1 VALSI
6 RAIESL
12 APDQSSLVAA
22 TKIKRSAWTTLGE
35 DSARGLIW
43 GECQGSGSTPYR
55 VSAALEDLASKC
67 GCPSRKF
74 PCKHALGLMLL
85 KVNQSGSFGAGTA
98 PDWVNDWMARRR
110 NKTPAAPDT
119 KEKDGPRPSLARAAA
134 EAAVAKPVDEKAEA
148 RAAAQ
153 RERLK
158 TEREESILQG
168 LDELDLWIAD
178 QLQQG
183 LASFPAN
190 AAQKCRLA
198 AQRLVDAKAPGLANR
213 IDSLP
218 SELFSVP
225 EHMRGERLIEI
236 LGGLHLLAQAYRRQD
251 KLPEALRHDVR
262 RLVGWTIERQA
273 LIDDGSAM
281 RVKAIWIV
289 IAAFSEMQPDKLR
302 RVETWLMAPGADDAP
317 RFAVLIDF
325 VPVGTGQGT
334 SSYAPGESFEAEL
347 VFYPSAFPLRALMAS
362 RGASQ
367 RVEWPAVQ
375 RALADAL
382 AAYDTIRAGFPW
394 APAWPVAFQSA
405 QVCMLEDAGLWVS
418 DGNETVP
425 IATRDQEDALAL
437 SAARISTIV
446 GLWNGRFFSPL
457 LAVTDLGPW
466 YRS

>member
-22 TKIKRSAWTTLGE
+22 TKIKRTAWTTLGE

-43 GECQGSGSTPYR
+43 GECQGSGATPYR

-85 KVNQSGSFGAGTA
+85 RTNQPSSFAAAAA

-110 NKTPAAPDT
+110 TKAPSPDAREKT
-119 KEKDGPRPSLARAAA
+119 GPKPSLARAAA

-158 TEREESILQG
+158 AEREERILQG

-213 IDSLP
+213 IDTLP
-218 SELFSVP
+218 SEIFGVP

-236 LGGLHLLAQAYRRQD
+236 LAGCICSRKPIGARTSCPKVCNTMCAASSAGRSSARR
-251 KLPEALRHDVR
+251 
-262 RLVGWTIERQA
+262 
-273 LIDDGSAM
+273 
-281 RVKAIWIV
+281 
-289 IAAFSEMQPDKLR
+289 
-302 RVETWLMAPGADDAP
+302 
-317 RFAVLIDF
+317 
-325 VPVGTGQGT
+325 
-334 SSYAPGESFEAEL
+334 
-347 VFYPSAFPLRALMAS
+347 
-362 RGASQ
+362 
-367 RVEWPAVQ
+367 
-375 RALADAL
+375 
-382 AAYDTIRAGFPW
+382 
-394 APAWPVAFQSA
+394 
-405 QVCMLEDAGLWVS
+405 
-418 DGNETVP
+418 
-425 IATRDQEDALAL
+425 
-437 SAARISTIV
+437 
-446 GLWNGRFFSPL
+446 
-457 LAVTDLGPW
+457 
-466 YRS
+466 